1 MTVGYKFKR
10 NWEVGLKFRYQGG
23 APYTPFDENLSRINY
38 LSQGIGTPDYM
49 RVNSQRLSSFNSSD
63 LRIDKKWNFRHTSID
78 LFLDVS
84 NWYLA
89 KNPAIPEYTF
99 ERTADNTAFKTSD
112 GLAIQPDGR
121 NAIPTRVKNDDP
133 FFTPSIGLIV
143 EF

>member
-1 MTVGYKFKR
+1 
-10 NWEVGLKFRYQGG
+10 
-23 APYTPFDENLSRINY
+23 
-38 LSQGIGTPDYM
+38 M

>member
-1 MTVGYKFKR
+1 MKTSPELIIFHKESALQIICGSIV
-10 NWEVGLKFRYQGG
+10 NGL
-23 APYTPFDENLSRINY
+23 ALLTA
-38 LSQGIGTPDYM
+38 
-49 RVNSQRLSSFNSSD
+49 
-63 LRIDKKWNFRHTSID
+63 HTSID
-78 LFLDVS
+78 LFLDVC